1 MFRLPVLGR
10 LGRSLV
16 RFRGAEQGNIAVIF
30 AIALVPVLGFIGAA
44 VDYSRAVRARTQM
57 QTALDSTALMLSKD
71 LTQGTIQP
79 SDIPTKAQN
88 YFNALFT
95 DKTLPITIS
104 ANYTAASSST
114 AAKIVLGA
122 SGSIPTEFIRVLSR
136 MLSGSSTYDNL
147 ALSTSSTTT
156 WGNVKMRVALAL
168 DNTGSMAQDGKITA
182 LRNAVAAS
190 GGLIDQLSAL
200 SKSNGDVYISVIPF
214 AKTVNVDAGKSG
226 ASWIDWTDWLNPPTT
241 QPNNGIYQAT
251 LPYNWHAVGPG
262 AQCPFDGSTGNT
274 NGDANG
280 AFYCKTSPTASNG
293 STTSTVPSTT
303 LTVNGATVKNPIC
316 PTADN
321 RSHAKYNGCWT
332 SEPTGVQEV
341 FCSGSSKCRCPQD
354 NWGNN
359 VSGCSCSG
367 SGSSK
372 SCTGWTYVHNWTQP
386 GPNDTTHNTDQ
397 MRVSAI
403 VGFKDTTLNKNRI
416 WTPNAIGVA
425 SDWRQASTNPI
436 ATWTGCVADRTQP
449 NDATGVLPS
458 SDVTTQFPANEYY
471 ENNASYCS
479 NSASTQLEPLIPLSY
494 SWSTLKSAVNA
505 MQPTG
510 GTNQAIGLALAWQSL
525 LVGGPFNTPAEDA
538 NVTYNRVIILL
549 SDGLNTEDRWP
560 EYGNGSSQASGNPID
575 ARQALMCSNLK
586 AAKDSRGQSMYT
598 IFTIQVNTS
607 SPADPTSTVL
617 QNCAS
622 SPDKFFMLTSSS
634 QIVTAFNSIGTAL
647 SKLRVSQ

>member
-10 LGRSLV
+10 FGRSLT
-16 RFRGAEQGNIAVIF
+16 RFGGAEQGNIAVIF
-30 AIALVPVLGFIGAA
+30 AIALVPVLGFVGAA
-44 VDYSRAVRARTQM
+44 VDYSRAVKTRTQM
-57 QTALDSTALMLSKD
+57 QTALDSAALMLSKD
-71 LTQGTIQP
+71 LTQGTIQA
-79 SDIPTKAQN
+79 SDVNTKAQD
-88 YFNALFT
+88 YFNALFS
-95 DKTLPITIS
+95 DKTLPINVSVT
-104 ANYTAASSST
+104 YTAASSTS

-122 SGSIPTEFIRVLSR
+122 NGSIPTQFIRVLSR
-136 MLSGSSTYDNL
+136 MLNNSSNFDNL

-200 SKSNGDVYISVIPF
+200 SKTNGDVYISVVPF
-214 AKTVNVDAGKSG
+214 AKTVNVDSSNSG
-226 ASWIDWTDWLNPPTT
+226 ASWIDWTDWLNPPTM

-262 AQCPFDGSTGNT
+262 ATCPFDGSTGNT
-274 NGDANG
+274 NGSANG
-280 AFYCKTSPTASNG
+280 AFRCKTSPTASNG
-293 STTSTVPSTT
+293 STTYTVPSTT
-303 LTVNGATVKNPIC
+303 LTINGATVKNPIC
-316 PTADN
+316 PTADY

-341 FCSGSSKCRCPQD
+341 FCSGSSMCSCPTD
-354 NWGNN
+354 IWGNN

-367 SGSSK
+367 SGSAK

-397 MRVSAI
+397 PRVSAI
-403 VGFKDTTLNKNRI
+403 VGFKDTTLNKNHI
-416 WTPNAIGVA
+416 WTPNATGVQ

-436 ATWTGCVADRTQP
+436 STWTGCVADRTQP
-449 NDATGVLPS
+449 NDATGVLPT
-458 SDVTTQFPANEYY
+458 SDLTTQFPANEYY
-471 ENNASYCS
+471 ENNSSFCS
-479 NSASTQLEPLIPLSY
+479 SNASTQLEPLIPLSY
-494 SWSTLKSAVNA
+494 SWSTLKTAVNA

-510 GTNQAIGLALAWQSL
+510 GTNQAIGLSLAWQSL

-538 NVTYNRVIILL
+538 NTTYNRVIILL

-560 EYGNGSSQASGNPID
+560 EYGNGSSQASGSPID
-575 ARQALMCSNLK
+575 ARQALLCSNLK
-586 AAKDSRGQSMYT
+586 AATDSKGQKMYT

-634 QIVTAFNSIGTAL
+634 QIVTTFNTIGTTL